1 MEIRDPIHG
10 LIEYNEQEEKI
21 FNAKVMQ
28 RLRGIKQLALA
39 NLVYPGAN
47 HTRFEHSVGV
57 MCIAEKMARQL
68 ELNKKD
74 IKLIRIASLLH
85 DIGHGPFSHVSEQIL
100 EKFMD
105 EKRKADYDIEEVH
118 EAITIDIIN
127 HDDELGNII
136 SEGDKNEVIDIIK
149 KGSLRN
155 ITKDIV
161 SGPMDADK
169 LDYLLRDSYYTGVKY
184 GVFDLDKVINSLEP
198 IPMGGDEVQVGIKE
212 EGKYALEQMLLA
224 IYHMNVQVYR
234 HRGRRIADAMTVRG
248 INLALAEG
256 VGKIEKLYRFNGSKE
271 YINHYLRFDDTSLIK
286 IIMEKGK
293 DGSKEYFRRL
303 LDRKLFKEIFR
314 MKIDPENIS
323 DSVHLDKILNLSEKQ
338 GFAIEKEIAKMMTSD
353 LKSEIR
359 AELVIVDK
367 QSISN
372 PTFKFPAAQIRADT
386 IMVKTDEGPRKTF
399 QDVSKIFA
407 NPTLSPQ
414 EEYLSVYAPLDDL
427 SREQRENKKE
437 EYKKE
442 IKKIIVNNLSKEAQ
456 L

>member
-10 LIEYNEQEEKI
+10 LIEYNEHEERI
-21 FNAKVMQ
+21 LNAKVTQ

-184 GVFDLDKVINSLEP
+184 GVFNLDKVINSLEP

-248 INLALAEG
+248 INLALDEG
-256 VGKIEKLYRFNGSKE
+256 IKEIEKLYRFNGSKE
-271 YINHYLRFDDTSLIK
+271 YISHYLRFDDTSLIK

-407 NPTLSPQ
+407 NPTVSPK
-414 EEYLSVYAPLDDL
+414 EEYLSVYAPLDGL

>member
-10 LIEYNEQEEKI
+10 LIEYNEHEERI
-21 FNAKVMQ
+21 LNAKVTQ

-248 INLALAEG
+248 INLALDEG
-256 VGKIEKLYRFNGSKE
+256 IKEIEKLYRFNGSKE
-271 YINHYLRFDDTSLIK
+271 YISHYLRFDDTSLIK

-407 NPTLSPQ
+407 NPTVSPK
-414 EEYLSVYAPLDDL
+414 EEYLSVYAPLDGL